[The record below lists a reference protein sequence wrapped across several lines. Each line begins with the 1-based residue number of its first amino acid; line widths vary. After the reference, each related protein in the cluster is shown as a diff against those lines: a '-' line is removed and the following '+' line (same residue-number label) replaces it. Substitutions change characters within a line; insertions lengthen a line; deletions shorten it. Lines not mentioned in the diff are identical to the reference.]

1 MILPFCLKRVV
12 TAWRNGEFE
21 FNEKGD
27 LCYTLN
33 MPTIKEI
40 NQENMKTAMKG
51 GDKDTVQ
58 YSRNL
63 HAAIRKIEVDER
75 IDVNDERTIKI
86 IGSML
91 KQREESIT
99 QFTAGGRPELAAA
112 EEAEAK
118 YLRQFMP
125 AQMSA
130 DEIKVLVTA
139 AVAESQAKDAKDLGK
154 VMKVLQPKVA
164 GKADG
169 KLVNQ
174 LVREALGG

>member
-1 MILPFCLKRVV
+1 
-12 TAWRNGEFE
+12 
-21 FNEKGD
+21 
-27 LCYTLN
+27 
-33 MPTIKEI
+33 MPTIKET
-40 NQENMKTAMKG
+40 NQENMKNAMKS

-58 YSRNL
+58 FSRNL

-75 IDVNDERTIKI
+75 IDVNDERAVKI

-91 KQREESIT
+91 KQREESIS
-99 QFTAGGRPELAAA
+99 QFRSGGREDLVAA

-125 AQMSA
+125 AQMSV
-130 DEIKVLVTA
+130 DEIKVLVAA
-139 AVAESQAKDAKDLGK
+139 AVEESQAKDAKDLGK
-154 VMKVLQPKVA
+154 VMKILQPKVA

-174 LVREALGG
+174 LVREKLGG

>member
-1 MILPFCLKRVV
+1 
-12 TAWRNGEFE
+12 
-21 FNEKGD
+21 
-27 LCYTLN
+27 
-33 MPTIKEI
+33 MPSIKEI

-51 GDKDTVQ
+51 GDKNVVQ
-58 YSRNL
+58 FSRNL

-75 IDVNDERTIKI
+75 IDVNDERTVKI

-99 QFTAGGRPELAAA
+99 QFKAGGRDDLVAA

-130 DEIKVLVTA
+130 DEIKAVIAA
-139 AVAESQAKDAKDLGK
+139 AVEEAQAKDVKDLGK
-154 VMKVLQPKVA
+154 VMKIVQPKVA

-169 KLVNQ
+169 KLVSQ
-174 LVREALGG
+174 LVREKLGG

>member
-1 MILPFCLKRVV
+1 
-12 TAWRNGEFE
+12 
-21 FNEKGD
+21 
-27 LCYTLN
+27 

-40 NQENMKTAMKG
+40 NQDNMKTAMKG

-58 YSRNL
+58 FSRNL

-75 IDVNDERTIKI
+75 VDVTDERTLKI

-91 KQREESIT
+91 KQREDSIA
-99 QFTAGGRPELAAA
+99 QFKSGGREDLVAA
-112 EEAEAK
+112 EENEAK

-125 AQMSA
+125 AQMSE
-130 DEIKVLVTA
+130 DEIKAIVAA
-139 AVAESQAKDAKDLGK
+139 AVTEADAKDIKDLGK
-154 VMKVLQPKVA
+154 VMKIVQPKVA

-174 LVREALGG
+174 FVREKLGG

>member
-1 MILPFCLKRVV
+1 
-12 TAWRNGEFE
+12 
-21 FNEKGD
+21 
-27 LCYTLN
+27 
-33 MPTIKEI
+33 MPTIKET
-40 NQENMKTAMKG
+40 NQETMKAAMKS
-51 GDKDTVQ
+51 GDKPLVQ
-58 YSRNL
+58 FTRTL
-63 HAAIRKIEVDER
+63 HAAIRKKEVDDR
-75 IDVNDERTIKI
+75 VDMTDPDMIKL

-99 QFTAGGRPELAAA
+99 QFRAGGREDLVAS

-130 DEIKVLVTA
+130 DEIKVLVAQAIET
-139 AVAESQAKDAKDLGK
+139 SGAKDIKDLGK
-154 VMKVLQPKVA
+154 VMKVIQPQVA

-174 LVREALGG
+174 LVKELLGG

>member
-1 MILPFCLKRVV
+1 
-12 TAWRNGEFE
+12 
-21 FNEKGD
+21 
-27 LCYTLN
+27 
-33 MPTIKEI
+33 MPTIKET
-40 NQENMKTAMKG
+40 NQETMKAAMKS
-51 GDKDTVQ
+51 GDKPLVQ
-58 YSRNL
+58 FTRTL
-63 HAAIRKIEVDER
+63 HAAIRKKEVDDR
-75 IDVNDERTIKI
+75 VDMTDPDMIKL

-99 QFTAGGRPELAAA
+99 QFRAGGREDLVAS

-130 DEIKVLVTA
+130 DEIKVLVGQAIET
-139 AVAESQAKDAKDLGK
+139 SGAKDIKDLGK
-154 VMKVLQPKVA
+154 VMKVIQPQVA

-174 LVREALGG
+174 LVKELLGG

>member
-1 MILPFCLKRVV
+1 
-12 TAWRNGEFE
+12 
-21 FNEKGD
+21 
-27 LCYTLN
+27 

-58 YSRNL
+58 FSRNL

-75 IDVNDERTIKI
+75 IDVTDERAVKI

-91 KQREESIT
+91 KQREESIS
-99 QFTAGGRPELAAA
+99 QFRSGGREDLVAA

-125 AQMSA
+125 AQMSE
-130 DEIKVLVTA
+130 DEIKVLVAA
-139 AVAESQAKDAKDLGK
+139 AVEESQAKDAKDLGK
-154 VMKVLQPKVA
+154 VMKILQPKVA

-174 LVREALGG
+174 LVREKLGG

>member
-1 MILPFCLKRVV
+1 
-12 TAWRNGEFE
+12 
-21 FNEKGD
+21 
-27 LCYTLN
+27 
-33 MPTIKEI
+33 MPTIKET
-40 NQENMKTAMKG
+40 NQENMKTAMKS
-51 GDKDTVQ
+51 GDKNTTQ
-58 YSRNL
+58 FARTL

-75 IDVNDERTIKI
+75 IDVNDERTVKI

-91 KQREESIT
+91 KQREDSIV
-99 QFTAGGRPELAAA
+99 QFKTGGREDLVAA

-130 DEIKVLVTA
+130 DELKALIAA
-139 AVAESQAKDAKDLGK
+139 AVTEAQAKDIKDLGK
-154 VMKVLQPKVA
+154 VMKIVQPKVA

-174 LVREALGG
+174 LVRESLGG

>member
-1 MILPFCLKRVV
+1 
-12 TAWRNGEFE
+12 
-21 FNEKGD
+21 
-27 LCYTLN
+27 
-33 MPTIKEI
+33 MPTIKET
-40 NQENMKTAMKG
+40 NQENMKTAMKS
-51 GDKDTVQ
+51 GDKATTQ
-58 YSRNL
+58 YARNL
-63 HAAIRKIEVDER
+63 HAAIRKKEVDDR
-75 IDVNDERTIKI
+75 VDLDDAGTIKLI
-86 IGSML
+86 TTML
-91 KQREESIT
+91 KQREDSIT
-99 QFTAGGRPELAAA
+99 QFKAGGREDLVAN

-130 DEIKVLVTA
+130 DEIKPLVA
-139 AVAESQAKDAKDLGK
+139 AAIAESGAKDAKDLGK